1 MIMTETDNYEIVRQK
16 LSLGP
21 LYAPK
26 HKKVYELMKILWS
39 EEEVKILTY
48 LEGADKYNT
57 LEQLE
62 QKSGIPKADIKVVL
76 DKLNEKGTIAKIE
89 TEQATLYSLIP
100 ILPGIFE
107 KYFIR
112 QNDSE
117 ENLKKVAE
125 IYRNFIFK
133 NFIPPFLTEANLKFF
148 RPRLP
153 VDAKEKLIEIDESLD
168 AESKILPYE
177 LVSQLIDNY
186 DIFTVIPCQCRLI
199 GEYTGDPCK
208 VAPAEMGCFLAGEGA
223 LSSIERGAPK
233 MNKQEAIEYLR
244 KTEKAGLVHSCI
256 ADDSIESTLFVCNCC
271 SCHCG
276 AFAAK
281 EKYIASMVSNY
292 IPKINDD
299 LCTKCETCLKKCPME
314 AIHHKLPNLVDKS
327 DEKMFINEEYCIGC
341 GVCATNCPNNAIKL
355 VKVRDNIPSE
365 KFKFGT
371 KTFSEL
377 V

>member
-1 MIMTETDNYEIVRQK
+1 MIESDNYEALRQK
-16 LSLGP
+16 LCLGP

-26 HKKVYELMKILWS
+26 HKKVFELMKILWN
-39 EEEVKILTY
+39 EDEVKILNY
-48 LEGADKYNT
+48 LDDADKYNT

-62 QKSGIPKADIKVVL
+62 RKSGIPKADIKVVL
-76 DKLNEKGTIAKIE
+76 DRLDDKGTIAKIQ
-89 TEQATLYSLIP
+89 TEKSTLYGLIP
-100 ILPGIFE
+100 IIPGIFE

-112 QNDSE
+112 RNDSE

-125 IYRNFIFK
+125 IFRNFFFK
-133 NFIPPFLTEANLKFF
+133 DFLPPFLTESNLKFF

-153 VDAKEKLIEIDESLD
+153 VDAKEKLIEIDESINV
-168 AESKILPYE
+168 ESKILPYE
-177 LVSQLIDNY
+177 LVSQLIENY
-186 DIFTVIPCQCRLI
+186 DTFTVIPCQCRLI

-223 LSSIERGAPK
+223 FSSIERGAPK

-244 KTEKAGLVHSCI
+244 KTEKAGLIHSCI
-256 ADDSIESTLFVCNCC
+256 ADDSIESTLFICNCC

-276 AFAAK
+276 ALAAK
-281 EKYIASMVSNY
+281 QNQYIATMASNY
-292 IPKINDD
+292 LPKINYE
-299 LCTKCETCLKKCPME
+299 LCTKCETCMKKCPME
-314 AIHHKLPNLVDKS
+314 AIFHKFPNEPDKS
-327 DEKMFINEEYCIGC
+327 DEKMFINKEYCIGC
-341 GVCATNCPNNAIKL
+341 GVCATNCPNDAIKL